1 MPQLP
6 PGLRNNVLSLR
17 YLLLGF
23 LLSWLPLPA
32 SGLAAIPLALSLFY
46 GIRYLRDV
54 RRAGVVVSAA
64 GSPGIIT
71 PEMVAPGA
79 VVLDVGVSRVVD
91 PATGKGRIA
100 GDVADGVDEAGYDGD
115 DGAHESIGAG
125 DENAAR
131 SPDGSGE

>member
-1 MPQLP
+1 MSEMPQLP

-54 RRAGVVVSAA
+54 RRAGVAGAFGPNLVGLVLTALLLVMTAA
-64 GSPGIIT
+64 PLVHYERTKSYQ
-71 PEMVAPGA
+71 ECLWGA
-79 VVLDVGVSRVVD
+79 NTNQAR
-91 PATGKGRIA
+91 
-100 GDVADGVDEAGYDGD
+100 
-115 DGAHESIGAG
+115 ESC
-125 DENAAR
+125 ESSYSQN
-131 SPDGSGE
+131 PNEVEKFFFN

>member
-54 RRAGVVVSAA
+54 RRAGVAGAFGPNLVGLVLTALLLAMTAAPVSL
-64 GSPGIIT
+64 GT
-71 PEMVAPGA
+71 PLTTAVRPETAMSAPI
-79 VVLDVGVSRVVD
+79 
-91 PATGKGRIA
+91 RI
-100 GDVADGVDEAGYDGD
+100 
-115 DGAHESIGAG
+115 S
-125 DENAAR
+125 
-131 SPDGSGE
+131 SGTCM